1 MKNRQIY
8 LLLLGSAV
16 LLSLPF
22 YRYFSGIVLF
32 IAWVPL
38 LFVEDYLTQHKERY
52 RSGRMFLLAWFTFLI
67 WNLLTIYW
75 IWNATIPGA
84 IAAYIINSM
93 IMAVAFWLIHL
104 VHRTLGEKM
113 GHFAFLVIW
122 TAYEHYYLNIQINF
136 PWLLMGNGFAK
147 DIRLVQWYEYTGVLG
162 GTFWVLFINLLIFLL
177 LRHYIRTGTLRDR
190 KFELGLLALLLIVPI
205 GGSLIRYGNVH
216 EEGKAAEI
224 VVVQPN
230 IDPYNDKFSGMSN
243 DEQLS
248 IILHLAD
255 SLVTGNTDYVV
266 APETALNDGI
276 VENDLMRSRSLR
288 RIRAFVRE
296 HPRVKFITGATTWR
310 IYPPGPQPTP
320 TARKRRDGS
329 WEDIFN
335 SALQIDTTSVI
346 QIYHKSKLVVGVEM
360 MPHPQLLRPLLGNIL
375 IELGGSPG
383 GYGTQ
388 KERTPLVSPDSTYR
402 VGVAVCYESIF
413 GDYVTGYVKEGA
425 NLLFIITNDGWWGN
439 TPGYHQHRTFASLRA
454 IETRRS
460 IARSANT
467 GISCFIDQ
475 KGEASQLTGWWTRDA
490 IRGTL
495 YTNDRITFYTRHG
508 DYFGR
513 VSDFFAIILIFY
525 VITRRLME
533 RKKHRNKIYS

>member
-8 LLLLGSAV
+8 LLLLGSAI

-38 LFVEDYLTQHKERY
+38 LFVEDHFTQNKEKY
-52 RSGRMFLLAWFTFLI
+52 RSGRMFLLAWLTFLI

-84 IAAYIINSM
+84 IAAYLINSFV
-93 IMAVAFWLIHL
+93 MAVFFWLIHV
-104 VHRTLGEKM
+104 VHRTLGDKM
-113 GHFAFLVIW
+113 GHFGFLVIW

-147 DIRLVQWYEYTGVLG
+147 DIQMVQWYEYTGVLG

-177 LRHYIRTGTLRDR
+177 MRNYLRNNTFRNK
-190 KFELGLLALLLIVPI
+190 KFELWLLILLIIVPVVW
-205 GGSLIRYGNVH
+205 SVVRYH
-216 EEGKAAEI
+216 TIQEEGKTAE
-224 VVVQPN
+224 VVIVQPN
-230 IDPYNDKFSGMSN
+230 IDPFNDKFSGMSY

-248 IILHLAD
+248 IILHLANSLITD
-255 SLVTGNTDYVV
+255 STDYVV

-276 VENDLMRSRSLR
+276 IENAPIRSRSIE
-288 RIRAFVRE
+288 RIRAFVRA
-296 HPRVKFITGATTWR
+296 HPRIKFITGATTWR

-320 TARKRRDGS
+320 TARKRADGK

-335 SALQIDTTSVI
+335 AALQIDTTSVI

-360 MPHPQLLRPLLGNIL
+360 IPHPKLLRPLLGNIL
-375 IELGGSPG
+375 IDLGGSLG

-388 KERTPLVSPDSTYR
+388 EERTPLVSPDSTFR
-402 VGVAVCYESIF
+402 VGVEVCYESIF
-413 GDYVTGYVKEGA
+413 GEYVTGYVREGA
-425 NLLFIITNDGWWGN
+425 NLLFVITNDGWWGN
-439 TPGYHQHRTFASLRA
+439 TPGYHQHRTYASLRA

-475 KGEASQLTGWWTRDA
+475 KGKASQLTEWWTPDA
-490 IRGTL
+490 IRGTIR
-495 YTNDRITFYTRHG
+495 TNDKITFYTRHG

-525 VITRRLME
+525 VIARRLME
-533 RKKHRNKIYS
+533 RKNKRKITSS

>member
-8 LLLLGSAV
+8 LLLLASAI
-16 LLSLPF
+16 LLSLPY
-22 YRYFSGIVLF
+22 YRFFSGIVLF
-32 IAWVPL
+32 IAWVPM
-38 LFVEDYLTQHKERY
+38 LFVEDYLTQNREKY
-52 RSGRMFLLAWFTFLI
+52 RSGRMFFLAWLTFLI
-67 WNLLTIYW
+67 WNLLTVYW

-84 IAAYIINSM
+84 IAAYIINSL

-104 VHRTLGEKM
+104 VHRTLGDRM

-122 TAYEHYYLNIQINF
+122 TAYEHYFLNIQINF

-147 DIRLVQWYEYTGVLG
+147 DITMVQWYEYTGTLG
-162 GTFWVLFINLLIFLL
+162 GTFWVLFVNLLLFVL
-177 LRHYIRTGTLRDR
+177 LRHYVRTDTLRG
-190 KFELGLLALLLIVPI
+190 KYFELGLLGVVLALPI
-205 GGSLIRYGNVH
+205 GWSVIRYHTLQEKGAPV
-216 EEGKAAEI
+216 EV

-248 IILHLAD
+248 IILQLAD
-255 SLVTGNTDYVV
+255 SLVTDHTDYVV
-266 APETALNDGI
+266 APETAINDGLL
-276 VENDLMRSRSLR
+276 ENDLSRSRSIR
-288 RIRAFVRE
+288 RIRAFVRR
-296 HPRVKFITGATTWR
+296 HPRVRFVTGATTWR
-310 IYPPGPQPTP
+310 IYPAGPQPTP
-320 TARKRRDGS
+320 TARKRADGT

-335 SALQIDTTSVI
+335 AVLQIDTTSVI
-346 QIYHKSKLVVGVEM
+346 QVYHKSKLVVGVEM
-360 MPHPQLLRPLLGNIL
+360 IPHPKLLRPLLGNIL
-375 IELGGSPG
+375 IDLGGSLG

-388 KERTPLVSPDSTYR
+388 EERTPLVSADSSFR

-439 TPGYHQHRTFASLRA
+439 TPGYHQHRTYASLRA

-475 KGEASQLTGWWTRDA
+475 KGKASHLTPWWTRDA
-490 IRGTL
+490 IRGVIH
-495 YTNDRITFYTRHG
+495 TNEKKTFYTRHG

-513 VSDFFAIILIFY
+513 VSDFFAVILLLY
-525 VITRRLME
+525 VISYRLM
-533 RKKHRNKIYS
+533 RKKKRAK

>member
-8 LLLLGSAV
+8 LLLLASAI
-16 LLSLPF
+16 LLSLPY
-22 YRYFSGIVLF
+22 YRFFSGIVLF
-32 IAWVPL
+32 IAWVPM
-38 LFVEDYLTQHKERY
+38 LFVEDYLTQNREKY
-52 RSGRMFLLAWFTFLI
+52 RSGRMFFLAWLTFLI
-67 WNLLTIYW
+67 WNLLTVYW

-84 IAAYIINSM
+84 IAAYIINSL

-104 VHRTLGEKM
+104 VHRTLGDRM

-122 TAYEHYYLNIQINF
+122 TAYEHYFLNIQINF

-147 DIRLVQWYEYTGVLG
+147 DITMVQWYEYTGTLG
-162 GTFWVLFINLLIFLL
+162 GTFWVLFVNLLLFVL
-177 LRHYIRTGTLRDR
+177 LRHYVRTDTLRG
-190 KFELGLLALLLIVPI
+190 KYFELGLLGVVLALPI
-205 GGSLIRYGNVH
+205 GWSVIRYHTLQEKGAPV
-216 EEGKAAEI
+216 EV

-248 IILHLAD
+248 IILQLAD
-255 SLVTGNTDYVV
+255 SLVTDHTDYVV
-266 APETALNDGI
+266 APETAINDGLL
-276 VENDLMRSRSLR
+276 ENDLSRSRSIR
-288 RIRAFVRE
+288 RIRAFVRR
-296 HPRVKFITGATTWR
+296 HPRVRFVTGATTWR
-310 IYPPGPQPTP
+310 IYPAGPQPTP
-320 TARKRRDGS
+320 TARKRADGT

-335 SALQIDTTSVI
+335 AVLQIDTTSVI
-346 QIYHKSKLVVGVEM
+346 QVYHKSKLVVGVEM
-360 MPHPQLLRPLLGNIL
+360 IPHPKLLRPLLGNIL
-375 IELGGSPG
+375 IDLGGSLG

-388 KERTPLVSPDSTYR
+388 EERTPLVSADSSFR

-439 TPGYHQHRTFASLRA
+439 TPGYHQHRTYASLRA

-475 KGEASQLTGWWTRDA
+475 KGKASQLTPWWTRDA
-490 IRGTL
+490 IRGVIH
-495 YTNDRITFYTRHG
+495 TNEKKTFYTRHG

-513 VSDFFAIILIFY
+513 VSDFFAVILLLY
-525 VITRRLME
+525 VISYRLM
-533 RKKHRNKIYS
+533 RKKKRAK

>member
-8 LLLLGSAV
+8 LLLLASAI
-16 LLSLPF
+16 LLSLPY
-22 YRYFSGIVLF
+22 YRFFSGIVLF
-32 IAWVPL
+32 IAWVPM
-38 LFVEDYLTQHKERY
+38 LFVEDYLTQYREKY
-52 RSGRMFLLAWFTFLI
+52 RSRRMFFLAWLTFLI
-67 WNLLTIYW
+67 WNLLTVYW

-84 IAAYIINSM
+84 IAAYIINSL

-104 VHRTLGEKM
+104 VHRTLGDRM
-113 GHFAFLVIW
+113 GYFGFLVIW

-147 DIRLVQWYEYTGVLG
+147 DITMVQWYEYTGTLG
-162 GTFWVLFINLLIFLL
+162 GTFWVLFVNLLLFVL
-177 LRHYIRTGTLRDR
+177 LRHYVRTDTLRG
-190 KFELGLLALLLIVPI
+190 KYFELGLLGVVLALPI
-205 GGSLIRYGNVH
+205 GWSVIRYHTLQEKGTPV
-216 EEGKAAEI
+216 EV

-255 SLVTGNTDYVV
+255 SLVTDHTDYVV
-266 APETALNDGI
+266 VPETAINDGLL
-276 VENDLMRSRSLR
+276 ENDLSRSRSLR
-288 RIRAFVRE
+288 RIRAFVKK
-296 HPRVKFITGATTWR
+296 HPRVRFVTGATTWR
-310 IYPPGPQPTP
+310 IYPAGPQPTP
-320 TARKRRDGS
+320 TARKRADGT

-335 SALQIDTTSVI
+335 AALQIDTTSVI
-346 QIYHKSKLVVGVEM
+346 QVYHKSKLVVGVEM
-360 MPHPQLLRPLLGNIL
+360 IPHPKLLRPLLGNIL
-375 IELGGSPG
+375 IDLGGSLG

-388 KERTPLVSPDSTYR
+388 EKRTPLVSPDSTFR
-402 VGVAVCYESIF
+402 VGVAICYESIF

-425 NLLFIITNDGWWGN
+425 NLLFVITNDGWWGN
-439 TPGYHQHRTFASLRA
+439 TPGYHQHRTYASLRA

-475 KGEASQLTGWWTRDA
+475 KGKASQLTPWWTRDA
-490 IRGTL
+490 IRGVIH
-495 YTNDRITFYTRHG
+495 TNEKKTFYTRHG

-513 VSDFFAIILIFY
+513 VSDFFAIILILY
-525 VITRRLME
+525 VIAQRLME
-533 RKKHRNKIYS
+533 RKQKRRTISS